1 MDALDRLYPAH
12 DVWEGSSS
20 QGFCSRTLLLPFK
33 SPDTNSGGLVPK
45 SSISAAKEHYYGE
58 DTEILAKRREKK

>member
-1 MDALDRLYPAH
+1 
-12 DVWEGSSS
+12 
-20 QGFCSRTLLLPFK
+20 LLPFK